1 MAGKVVNLNRFRKKK
16 AREEQAKRADTN
28 RRLHGRTGAEKERE
42 RLERERAA
50 RALEGK
56 RLERAQPSND
66 RGAVVAFTGRG
77 TDTAAPLESEAESV
91 EDADAD
97 DLV

>member
-56 RLERAQPSND
+56 RLESAEPPND
-66 RGAVVAFTGRG
+66 GGAVVAFTGRG
-77 TDTAAPLESEAESV
+77 TTTATTKGSEAPAG
-91 EDADAD
+91 EDADTD